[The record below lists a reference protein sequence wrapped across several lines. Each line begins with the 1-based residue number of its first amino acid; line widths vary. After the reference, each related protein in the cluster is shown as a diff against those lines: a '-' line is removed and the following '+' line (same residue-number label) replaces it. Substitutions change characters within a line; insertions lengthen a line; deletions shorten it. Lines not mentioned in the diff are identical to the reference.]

1 MRSLFVGAWTVALSI
16 ILPGSHGGDAQVFL
30 KPTEIHEGVFLT
42 SPSVSLITDE
52 SFFRAV
58 ELSETSEIDV
68 ASVRGNFTATLPTA
82 LISCLSFQVC
92 R

>member
-1 MRSLFVGAWTVALSI
+1 MRSLFVGTWTVALSI
-16 ILPGSHGGDAQVFL
+16 ILPGPHGADAQVFL

-42 SPSVSLITDE
+42 SHSVSLITDE
-52 SFFRAV
+52 SFFTAA
-58 ELSETSEIDV
+58 ELSEIDV
-68 ASVRGNFTATLPTA
+68 ASVCGNSTATLPAA